1 MAFPATHR
9 RPDRQNCSDPEAIA
23 LAALAWTLAE
33 PPRADRLLALTGL
46 DPDSLRA
53 RLGERP
59 VLAAVIGFLESHEPD
74 LVACAE
80 AIGTTPQGLVAAG
93 EALQ

>member
-1 MAFPATHR
+1 MAFPANHR
-9 RPDRQNCSDPEAIA
+9 RPERPDCSDPEAIA
-23 LAALAWTLAE
+23 LAALVWTLAE
-33 PPRADRLLALTGL
+33 PSRADRLLALTGL

-80 AIGTTPQGLVAAG
+80 AIGTTPQALVAAG